1 MMCFFILLNLS
12 DADDVKGTEG
22 FPQGN
27 HIHTY
32 THTCYTDADL
42 LWQQWGAR
50 GDKSI
55 EKK

>member
-42 LWQQWGAR
+42 LWRQWGAR